1 MKTVFVEIILL
12 DINLWISATSC
23 KCKNLKNDLHGE
35 SMKMDTETLGIDQ
48 NRNQLVQVTIYILDE
63 HES

>member
-1 MKTVFVEIILL
+1 
-12 DINLWISATSC
+12 
-23 KCKNLKNDLHGE
+23 
-35 SMKMDTETLGIDQ
+35 MKMDTETLGIDQ